1 MSFDKKMM
9 EVLYKRYFELAQSS
23 LLTELNFIAEQIK
36 NAELQQKIDEL
47 NKKLEN
53 YSKKKKKD
61 SPELDGETF

>member
-1 MSFDKKMM
+1 MSFDKKMLD
-9 EVLYKRYFELAQSS
+9 VLYKRYFDLAQNT
-23 LLTELNFIAEQIK
+23 LVTELNLIAEQLK
-36 NAELQQKIDEL
+36 NAELQQKIEEL

>member
-1 MSFDKKMM
+1 MSFDKRMM
-9 EVLYKRYFELAQSS
+9 EVLYKRYFELSQSS
-23 LLTELNFIAEQIK
+23 LVTELNLIAEQLK
-36 NAELQQKIDEL
+36 NAELQQKIEEL

>member
-9 EVLYKRYFELAQSS
+9 ELLYKRYFELAQSS
-23 LLTELNFIAEQIK
+23 LVTELNFLAEQIK
-36 NAELQQKIDEL
+36 NSELQQKIEEL